1 MNSLIVNSHPYA
13 GSFARTVSK
22 SIGEILSQKG
32 DCRTIDLVAD
42 GFDPVMRSEDLRLWG
57 KGQTADPLVKS
68 YQDAIE
74 QADLLVFLF
83 PTWWGGMPAVLKGF
97 CDKVLLPNWAYT
109 TGVAGRLKGKLKGK
123 RAVVISTMRTP
134 GAVFRLYF
142 HNPVKNAFVRDT
154 LSACGFKVQKY
165 MQIGNISRRGRAHTA
180 MRVEQILRYFRGL

>member
-1 MNSLIVNSHPYA
+1 MNYLIIDSHPYA

-32 DCRTIDLVAD
+32 NCKTIDLVAN
-42 GFDPVMRSEDLRLWG
+42 GFDPVMRAKDLCLWG

-68 YQDAIE
+68 YQKAIE

-83 PTWWGGMPAVLKGF
+83 PTWWGGLPAVLKGF

-109 TGVAGRLKGKLKGK
+109 TGFAGRLKGKLKGK

-154 LSACGFKVQKY
+154 LSACGVKVQKY
-165 MQIGNISRRGRAHTA
+165 MQIGNISGMSRARTA
-180 MRVEQILRYFRGL
+180 VHVEKILRYFHGL